1 MKIMNEI
8 NKLTE
13 VCKNHFDELRSGD
26 EERILVFSFEVE
38 SYEIW
43 GGNGDRFTDELY
55 YITSD
60 GWEKHITTKE
70 TGLYQKG
77 DGVIS
82 NDVSKLNNSAFETL
96 LNSDKIP
103 LNAVKKFF
111 EFYDEIRAK
120 YSKEFGFFC

>member
-1 MKIMNEI
+1 MKITNEI

-77 DGVIS
+77 NGVIS
-82 NDVSKLNNSAFETL
+82 NEISKSNNSAIETL
-96 LNSDKIP
+96 INGDKIP
-103 LNAVKKFF
+103 LSAVKEFLKFY
-111 EFYDEIRAK
+111 EQTRAR